1 MGTHTWNND
10 NRVFCQIEAGFL
22 CKETSDSD
30 PYRPGND
37 SRLLCS
43 AHQKQP
49 PKLLDQLRE
58 ALRARHYS
66 PRTENTY
73 CQWVKR
79 YIFFH
84 NVRHPADMAGAEI
97 NAFLTDL
104 AVKHKVSASTQ
115 TQALSALLFLYRYVL
130 GKDIGDLGDVIRA
143 KKSKRLPVVMSRE
156 EVKEVLNSL
165 AGDKKLMASLLYGAG
180 LRLMECLRLR
190 VQDIDFGRGGIEIR
204 DGKGGKDR
212 RTMFPKALEVPMQ
225 EHLKKVKLLHAQDL
239 AEGWGKVK
247 LPNALERKYPNAPLQ
262 WRWQWV
268 FPQENRW
275 KNTKTGE
282 EGRHHMHQ
290 TLLQRAIREA
300 VSKTGI
306 VKRIGC
312 HTFRHTFA
320 THLLEDG
327 YDIRTI
333 QELMGHKD
341 VSTTMIYTHVLN
353 KGGQGVR
360 SPFDAL

>member
-1 MGTHTWNND
+1 MTKSPSSFDD
-10 NRVFCQIEAGFL
+10 NQQRA
-22 CKETSDSD
+22 
-30 PYRPGND
+30 
-37 SRLLCS
+37 
-43 AHQKQP
+43 

-58 ALRARHYS
+58 ALRVRHYS
-66 PRTENTY
+66 RRTEVTY

-79 YIFFH
+79 FIFFH
-84 NVRHPADMAGAEI
+84 GVRHPREMAEPEI

-104 AVKHKVSASTQ
+104 AVKQKVSASTQ
-115 TQALSALLFLYRYVL
+115 TQALSALLFLYRHVL
-130 GKDIGDLGDVIRA
+130 RKDIGDLGKIVRA
-143 KKSKRLPVVMSRE
+143 KKPKRLPVVMTRDEVRE
-156 EVKEVLNSL
+156 ILGCLSGEKR
-165 AGDKKLMASLLYGAG
+165 LMAGLLYGAG

-190 VQDIDFGRGGIEIR
+190 VQDIDFEQREILIR

-212 RTMFPKALEVPMQ
+212 RTMFPATLTGPMK
-225 EHLKKVKLLHAQDL
+225 EHLKKVKRLHEQDL
-239 AEGWGKVK
+239 AEGWGKVR
-247 LPNALERKYPNAPLQ
+247 LPHALERKYPDAPRQ

-282 EGRHHMHQ
+282 EGRHHMHE
-290 TLLQRAIREA
+290 TLLQRAIKEA
-300 VSKTGI
+300 VSQSGI

-312 HTFRHTFA
+312 HTFRHSFA

-333 QELMGHKD
+333 QELLGHKD

-360 SPFDAL
+360 SPVDAL